1 MTLFP
6 HASAKAAGW
15 EHTIPLVFEVEE
27 TASDAVPNLSTHIL
41 SHGLY

>member
-15 EHTIPLVFEVEE
+15 ERSIPPVFEVKE
-27 TASDAVPNLSTHIL
+27 TASDAGPDLSTHIL
-41 SHGLY
+41 SRGLY